1 MVRYTINVR
10 YARRVP
16 AVDSSPLTDNR
27 HRSLLNFYGNLCLY
41 IYIIGVE
48 MHGVYG
54 IIVVYATATALLQHT
69 ILFAIPYLISY

>member
-10 YARRVP
+10 YARRIP
-16 AVDSSPLTDNR
+16 AVDSSSLTDNR

-41 IYIIGVE
+41 IYIIGVG

-54 IIVVYATATALLQHT
+54 ITAVYATAAALLYHT
-69 ILFAIPYLISY
+69 ILFAIPPLVS